1 VPSGL
6 CLVLT
11 TNGTLGEDL
20 AICNNTTTVKKHF
33 RANLLSRFW
42 LFFRDIFILFSKFLS
57 FCLRRISRD
66 FALDFAANIEMH
78 KSYKNTGHVPAKIDF
93 DRKGS
98 LSRNALIARQGQK
111 HRLFN
116 ILFLLL
122 TLEFPP
128 NLIKIARSLF
138 RGFR

>member
-1 VPSGL
+1 MEPWARISPS
-6 CLVLT
+6 
-11 TNGTLGEDL
+11 
-20 AICNNTTTVKKHF
+20 AIIQQ
-33 RANLLSRFW
+33 LSRSIFAQIY
-42 LFFRDIFILFSKFLS
+42 FRGFGYLSDIFILFSKFLS